1 MQIKEFMKL
10 SCLPVSFYPDFRSG
24 EMDIAGWSAM
34 AGKIGLDAI
43 DLSVLI
49 TRRDRAIPE
58 FPLDTV
64 VTYTDFTHPDKTV
77 RESEFTRFMDDVR
90 DCARIGACYLRVTAG
105 QAHPETS
112 AGSGLDWAAD
122 YLSKAANFAESE
134 NVGLLF
140 ENHSKPGVWK
150 YYDFAG
156 EPEIYFEL
164 IKRLD
169 GVKIDLLFDTANA
182 CFYRQEPVRM
192 LERIFPRVR
201 RIHVA
206 DIAESDDLKPVLI
219 GLGIVPLAEIFS
231 YLIRNGFM
239 GSLSI
244 EEASFGGAGGV
255 ENAVRTTRRLWS
267 DACGSA

>member
-1 MQIKEFMKL
+1 
-10 SCLPVSFYPDFRSG
+10 
-24 EMDIAGWSAM
+24 MDISGWSAM
-34 AGKIGLDAI
+34 AEKFGLDSI

-49 TRRDRAIPE
+49 TRCDRSIPA
-58 FPLDTV
+58 FPVDTV
-64 VTYTDFTHPDKTV
+64 ATYTDFTHPDKTV
-77 RESEFTRFMDDVR
+77 RECEFNSFMDDVR
-90 DCARIGACYLRVTAG
+90 DCARIGARYLRVTAG

-112 AGSGLDWAAD
+112 TCSGLDWAAG
-122 YLSKAANFAESE
+122 YLGKAADFAKSE

-164 IKRLD
+164 VKRLE
-169 GVKIDLLFDTANA
+169 GVNIDLLFDTANA
-182 CFYRQEPVRM
+182 CFYRQDPVLM
-192 LERIFPRVR
+192 LEKIFPRVR

-219 GLGIVPLAEIFS
+219 GHGIVPLSEIFG
-231 YLIRNGFM
+231 YLGRNGFI

-244 EEASFGGAGGV
+244 EEASFCGADGV
-255 ENAVRTTRRLWS
+255 EKAVRATRCLWR
-267 DACGSA
+267 DACFGA

>member
-1 MQIKEFMKL
+1 MKL

-24 EMDIAGWSAM
+24 QMDISGWSAM
-34 AGKIGLDAI
+34 AEKFGLDSI

-49 TRRDRAIPE
+49 TRQDRAIPE

-64 VTYTDFTHPDKTV
+64 VTYTDFTHPDRSV
-77 RESEFTRFMDDVR
+77 RECEFTHFMDDVR
-90 DCARIGACYLRVTAG
+90 DCARIGARYLRVTAG

-112 AGSGLDWAAD
+112 AGSGLDWAAG
-122 YLSKAANFAESE
+122 YLGKAADFAESE

-164 IKRLD
+164 VKRLE
-169 GVKIDLLFDTANA
+169 GVNIDLLFDTANA
-182 CFYRQEPVRM
+182 CFYRQDPLRM
-192 LERIFPRVR
+192 LEKIFPRVR

-206 DIAESDDLKPVLI
+206 DIAKSDDLKPVLI
-219 GLGIVPLAEIFS
+219 GHGIVPLAEIFS
-231 YLIRNGFM
+231 YLVRNGFM

-244 EEASFGGAGGV
+244 EEASFSGVGGI
-255 ENAVRTTRRLWS
+255 EKAVRATRRLWS
-267 DACGSA
+267 DACFGA